1 MGTPTLPFRGK
12 NPYILTGCSITPFV
26 MGGPVTP
33 AKAGVQE
40 TPVEGQ
46 ARRSSRLLVSCT
58 CAA

>member
-33 AKAGVQE
+33 ALQ
-40 TPVEGQ
+40 
-46 ARRSSRLLVSCT
+46 RRNILFF
-58 CAA
+58 